1 MAALRRLLGPVL
13 VLVMDNGRS
22 GRLGAVAGADCR
34 RLVGLSSESFD
45 TAEDGEAATP
55 PGSVGGVV
63 RDRLNA
69 AMNLNAVGGC
79 STVRGGCEPSRLVLE
94 VCSTNATSDKATF

>member
-1 MAALRRLLGPVL
+1 VAALRRLLGPVL
-13 VLVMDNGRS
+13 VLVIDNGRS
-22 GRLGAVAGADCR
+22 GRLRAVAGADCR

-55 PGSVGGVV
+55 PGSVGGEV
-63 RDRLNA
+63 RDRLKA

-79 STVRGGCEPSRLVLE
+79 STVREGCEPSRLVW
-94 VCSTNATSDKATF
+94 STNATSDKATF